1 MTSFQSLQKFVGIF
15 VRVFRVASV
24 MPMALD
30 DDQVELSVNRSC
42 ISNSQCSTTNLRHLH
57 YIHLAISKTRAYFTY
72 ISWLHDKLTTITAP
86 KDYKITAHIYI
97 ELMILTIIK
106 INASINVQN
115 LNEKLY
121 MLS

>member
-1 MTSFQSLQKFVGIF
+1 
-15 VRVFRVASV
+15 
-24 MPMALD
+24 MAQFTQGMIPLMCCWNWCLISQYK
-30 DDQVELSVNRSC
+30 DQVELSINRSC

-57 YIHLAISKTRAYFTY
+57 FIHLAISKTCAYFTY